1 MFVPPE
7 RAEPKAQNGTKVVKI
22 TNTNPP
28 PKSQIL
34 RSPGRASI
42 VGSAFLRTS
51 DVHLPVIP
59 AEQICG
65 PCWMQRQN
73 LVPRQLMVRDFAA
86 CAPTR

>member
-34 RSPGRASI
+34 RSPGGASNAVRSQAGAWEREETVALNAYSSVDLLNRQVAPRFSPRRANKL
-42 VGSAFLRTS
+42 G
-51 DVHLPVIP
+51 
-59 AEQICG
+59 
-65 PCWMQRQN
+65 
-73 LVPRQLMVRDFAA
+73 
-86 CAPTR
+86 